1 MDPGRKNTVRLAVT
15 AFLLGAAG
23 IGAIALAATLVAVV
37 LADAGGRHTLR
48 VALGPLE
55 LASYRR
61 NPDGS
66 VTAFGP
72 GLLAVA
78 VLGGVAN
85 AATAVLL
92 ALRGGRAP

>member
-1 MDPGRKNTVRLAVT
+1 VRLAVT

-23 IGAIALAATLVAVV
+23 IGAVALAATLVAVA
-37 LADAGGRHTLR
+37 LADAGGRDALR

-61 NPDGS
+61 EPDGT

-72 GLLAVA
+72 GLLVVA

-85 AATAVLL
+85 AAAAVLL
-92 ALRGGRAP
+92 ARGGRSA